1 LLQIPI
7 HWTQKLPSVAI
18 MGIILITSILI
29 FLLLLD
35 ALRNQINIQL
45 KYNYQT
51 KRDEERNKEK
61 KQSQTELSMTEYYNP
76 FHITGQIVWKKE
88 KEPPEYESITE
99 NTEEDML
106 LIKKEQLHQAE
117 QEIKDLQGTAKSLK
131 KEITAHYSH

>member
-1 LLQIPI
+1 
-7 HWTQKLPSVAI
+7 

-51 KRDEERNKEK
+51 KRDKERNKET
-61 KQSQTELSMTEYYNP
+61 KQSQTELSTTEYYNP

-106 LIKKEQLHQAE
+106 LIKEEQLYQAE

-131 KEITAHYSH
+131 T

>member
-1 LLQIPI
+1 
-7 HWTQKLPSVAI
+7 

>member
-1 LLQIPI
+1 M
-7 HWTQKLPSVAI
+7 QKLPSVAI

-51 KRDEERNKEK
+51 KRDKERNKET
-61 KQSQTELSMTEYYNP
+61 KQSQTDLSTTEYYNP
-76 FHITGQIVWKKE
+76 FHITGQTAWKKE
-88 KEPPEYESITE
+88 QEPPEYESITE
-99 NTEEDML
+99 NTEEEML
-106 LIKKEQLHQAE
+106 LLKKEQLHQAE

-131 KEITAHYSH
+131 KEITAHYSR